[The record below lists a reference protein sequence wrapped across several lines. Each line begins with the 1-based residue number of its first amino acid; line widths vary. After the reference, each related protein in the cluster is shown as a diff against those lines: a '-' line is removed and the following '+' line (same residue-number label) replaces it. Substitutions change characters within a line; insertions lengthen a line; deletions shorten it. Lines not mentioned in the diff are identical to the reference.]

1 MREPAVSNVAA
12 RSLLMNIHKL
22 NTPSVLPL
30 LSLRPQC
37 SLSGPGLGVKEN
49 GSHVLTPSDLSS
61 SSAPTQAPAPTSTSP
76 LLAPATST
84 TMSSPAVPPLP
95 SHSESSSG
103 TLTTPPSQPPP
114 PGNNQSS
121 ISNDVITDSSAATA
135 EDKTNEGVDPAIKL
149 SNGAEKLQQASV
161 GESATSEK
169 VWCNLSSHTLCQVP

>member
-1 MREPAVSNVAA
+1 MREPAVLNVAA

-22 NTPSVLPL
+22 NTTSVLPL

-37 SLSGPGLGVKEN
+37 SSSGPGLGVKEN
-49 GSHVLTPSDLSS
+49 GSHVLTPSALSS
-61 SSAPTQAPAPTSTSP
+61 SSATTQAPAPTSTSP

-95 SHSESSSG
+95 SHSESSST
-103 TLTTPPSQPPP
+103 TLTTPPSQPP

-135 EDKTNEGVDPAIKL
+135 EDKTNDGVNPGIKL
-149 SNGAEKLQQASV
+149 SNGAEKLQQTSV